1 MGGRSGSRTLRW
13 LAVAFAAN
21 LLVSQV
27 SAFVHLAV
35 FPHRYCARH
44 GAFEGDDDPAR
55 PPPAAGHRHPG
66 EPDGVPADPRGGE
79 HHRCPVMAFA
89 QAPVEV
95 VTAPPP
101 LIVAGCVAL
110 LPRFFPRSLDVPGI
124 PGLHLA
130 PKASPPTRPV
140 PA

>member
-1 MGGRSGSRTLRW
+1 VGGRSGSRTLHC

-21 LLVSQV
+21 LLVAEV

-44 GAFEGDDDPAR
+44 GAFEGDGD
-55 PPPAAGHRHPG
+55 
-66 EPDGVPADPRGGE
+66 PDGVPADPRGAD
-79 HHRCPVMAFA
+79 HHRCPVLAFA

-95 VTAPPP
+95 VAAPLPS
-101 LIVAGCVAL
+101 LAAGCVVL
-110 LPRFFPRSLDVPGI
+110 LPWFFPRTAEVPGI

-130 PKASPPTRPV
+130 PKASPPSRPV